1 MFVATSFCLLETSN
15 FTVCLLETSL
25 LLMNEYPPTYEW
37 MKISIY
43 IQENIFHLWKRM
55 QYWCKVQHRWTLR
68 MLFQV
73 KGTSHKDIFHSNKL
87 FTVGNVFCCSVTKLC
102 LTLCHPMDCS
112 MWGFPSLSPR
122 VCSNS
127 CLLSRWC
134 YPIIPS
140 SVIFSFVSSVLTV
153 LLIYNS
159 YPIQFINRKHT
170 VHHYWYF
177 TDVCN
182 HSHTQF

>member
-112 MWGFPSLSPR
+112 MWGFPSLSRR

-140 SVIFSFVSSVLTV
+140 SGAPFCFWPQSFPASGSFPMSRASHQVAK
-153 LLIYNS
+153 LL
-159 YPIQFINRKHT
+159 P
-170 VHHYWYF
+170 
-177 TDVCN
+177 
-182 HSHTQF
+182 